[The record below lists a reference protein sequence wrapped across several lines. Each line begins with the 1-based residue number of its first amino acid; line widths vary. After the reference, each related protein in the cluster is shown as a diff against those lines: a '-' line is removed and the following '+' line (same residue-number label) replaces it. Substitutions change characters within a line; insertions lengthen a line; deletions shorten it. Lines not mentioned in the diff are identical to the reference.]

1 MITMDNRGFTLLEML
16 LSFTIF
22 IMIASF
28 IPLFLQLAAFP
39 SEKNK
44 LNLLE
49 WEVFLQQAKIEIREA
64 SELEVKDGV
73 LYLKNLYG
81 QNVSYEQYNHSLR
94 RRVDGTGHEI
104 LLKNIKSVSF
114 QIVTNGCIVVVTDL
128 NENEF
133 RAKIKSFQPIR

>member
-114 QIVTNGCIVVVTDL
+114 QIVTNGCIFVVTDL

>member
-114 QIVTNGCIVVVTDL
+114 QIVTNGCIFVVTDL

-133 RAKIKSFQPIR
+133 RAKIKSLQPIR

>member
-133 RAKIKSFQPIR
+133 RAKIKSLQSIR

>member
-81 QNVSYEQYNHSLR
+81 QKVSYEQYNHSLR

-133 RAKIKSFQPIR
+133 RAKIKSLQPIR

>member
-73 LYLKNLYG
+73 IYLKNLYG

-114 QIVTNGCIVVVTDL
+114 QIVTNGCIFVVTDL

>member
-133 RAKIKSFQPIR
+133 RAKIKSLQPIR